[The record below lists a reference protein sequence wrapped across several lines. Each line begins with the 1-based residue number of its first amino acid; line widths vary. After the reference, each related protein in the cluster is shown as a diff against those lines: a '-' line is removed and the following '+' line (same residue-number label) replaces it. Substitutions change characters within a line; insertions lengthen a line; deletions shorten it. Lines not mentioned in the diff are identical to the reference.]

1 MSEGFILI
9 GAFVGIFI
17 FFVFTYFV
25 PVGLWI
31 SAIASDVS
39 VSPLDF
45 IGMRFRRV
53 SPHAIINPAIMVK
66 KGGIEIGLQAL
77 ESHFLAGGNALF
89 KGGNGRRGVFAV
101 FGGGCRRRIFVF
113 LCGGRQF

>member
-9 GAFVGIFI
+9 GAFIGIFL

-45 IGMRFRRV
+45 IGMRDRKSV
-53 SPHAIINPAIMVK
+53 V
-66 KGGIEIGLQAL
+66 
-77 ESHFLAGGNALF
+77 
-89 KGGNGRRGVFAV
+89 
-101 FGGGCRRRIFVF
+101 
-113 LCGGRQF
+113 